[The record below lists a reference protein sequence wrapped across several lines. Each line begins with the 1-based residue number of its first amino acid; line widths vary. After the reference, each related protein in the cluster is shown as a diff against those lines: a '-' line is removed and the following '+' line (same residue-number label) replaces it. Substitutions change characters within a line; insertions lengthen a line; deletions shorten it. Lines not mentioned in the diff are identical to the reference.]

1 MPGLIKKT
9 GKLLETDISKDEGLL
24 VEVVDNMDEIVFGD
38 YVKKR
43 SVALTEA
50 LEAGILRGGVDWLN
64 VSKPSGASIA

>member
-1 MPGLIKKT
+1 
-9 GKLLETDISKDEGLL
+9 
-24 VEVVDNMDEIVFGD
+24 MDEIVFGD

-43 SVALTEA
+43 SVALAEA